1 MIIKAFK
8 YKKRFGLLLI
18 VMAISQSF
26 AQYEIKKYSINSGGS
41 KLKQGQYELNSSIG
55 QTDANNTLEAGD
67 YSLNAGFRQEN
78 NDLIFKNGLE

>member
-8 YKKRFGLLLI
+8 HKKRFVLLLI
-18 VMAISQSF
+18 VMAIRQSL

-41 KLKQGQYELNSSIG
+41 KMKQGQYELNSSIG
-55 QTDANNTLEAGD
+55 QTDANKTLEAGD